1 MAVIKSPTLFFV
13 TSPRSP
19 AKMRPEIKLL
29 IHEFAGLRWNKNT
42 GLQTAFMQRL
52 TQLPEFEGAVN
63 PNNPALS
70 ARDRITRGPKA
81 LGLVALDPIALTAAG
96 KNFLDEDLS
105 EEALLRQLLKFQLP
119 SPFHRENSR
128 LGVRF
133 CIRPYL
139 EMLRLISTLGGLTFD
154 ELWLFGMQLTDYHEF
169 DAIVKEVKNFR
180 LEKERRRTHYKAFL
194 RQTRR
199 EVIERVFAREIKAG
213 KIKTRESTTACLD
226 KFVKTKAGNLRDYAD
241 ACLRYLRA
249 AGLVTISSSGRT
261 ITIIESRRR
270 DVAFIL
276 DHVDRNPV
284 FMTDESAYRTHLF
297 DAATPVLLGDDKRML
312 EAQAIE
318 ICAVRTE
325 GEATALDAPTLKKK
339 IKRAEEYRRKSI
351 LQAQIAELKSFDKYD
366 DVLKVFSAI
375 RRKEVFD
382 PPLVLEWN
390 VWRAMTMLD
399 GGNIS
404 ANLHFDN
411 DGNPLST
418 APGKVSD
425 IVCDYGDFVVSVEV
439 TLQRGCR
446 QYDTEAEPVARHLGD
461 LKAQT
466 NKVAFCLFVAPEINE
481 SSISHFFMLHRTNV
495 RHYGGK
501 SVVIPLSLDRF
512 VGMLVQAKKHG
523 TIPSSSKIRALC
535 EYSKQAADMAED
547 EMDWY
552 SRISAKVDNWLQ

>member
-19 AKMRPEIKLL
+19 AKMRPEIELL

-42 GLQTAFMQRL
+42 DLQTAFMQRL

-81 LGLVALDPIALTAAG
+81 LGFVALDPIALTAAG

-119 SPFHRENSR
+119 SPFHKENSR

-133 CIRPYL
+133 CVRPYL

-154 ELWLFGMQLTDYHEF
+154 ELCLFGMQLTDYHEF
-169 DAIVKEVKNFR
+169 DAIVKDVEHFR
-180 LEKERRRTHYKAFL
+180 LEKKRRRTRYKDFL
-194 RQTRR
+194 RKARR
-199 EVIERVFAREIKAG
+199 EIVERVFAREIKAG
-213 KIKTRESTTACLD
+213 KIKTRESTAASLD
-226 KFVKTKAGNLRDYAD
+226 KFVMTKAGNLRDYAD

-249 AGLVTISSSGRT
+249 TGLVTISSSGRT
-261 ITIIESRRR
+261 ITIIESRRK

-276 DHVDRNPV
+276 EHVDRDPV
-284 FMTDESAYRTHLF
+284 FMTDESAYRIHLF
-297 DAATPVLLGDDKRML
+297 DATTPVLPGDDKRML
-312 EAQAIE
+312 DARAVETCVVKTEQEAK
-318 ICAVRTE
+318 V
-325 GEATALDAPTLKKK
+325 LDASTLKKK
-339 IKRAEEYRRKSI
+339 IKKAEDCRRKSI
-351 LQAQIAELKSFDKYD
+351 LQTQIIELKSFDKYD
-366 DVLKVFSAI
+366 EVLEVFSAI
-375 RRKEVFD
+375 RRREVYD
-382 PPLVLEWN
+382 PPLALEWN

-399 GGNIS
+399 GGDIS
-404 ANLHFDN
+404 ANLHFDD

-418 APGKVSD
+418 ASGKVAD
-425 IVCDYGDFVVSVEV
+425 IVCDYGDFIVSVEV

-461 LKAQT
+461 LKART
-466 NKVAFCLFVAPEINE
+466 NKAAYCLFVAPEINE

-495 RHYGGK
+495 RHYGGT
-501 SVVIPLSLDRF
+501 SVVIPLPLDRF
-512 VGMLVQAKKHG
+512 VGMLEQTKKCG
-523 TIPSSSKIRALC
+523 MIPSPAKIRAFC
-535 EYSKQAADMAED
+535 EYSKQAADAAED

-552 SRISAKVDNWLQ
+552 SRISAKADNWLQ